1 MKRHQATAWIRWVL
15 ILASVWLSHLWVIDN
30 ANQNQNRSL
39 QMAQEAARQL
49 EEALELK
56 TNHAAI
62 RKELRALQDR
72 LRKIE
77 HDTLGKTE
85 Q

>member
-49 EEALELK
+49 EEVLELK